1 MKKVG
6 KTIMCIIYQRD
17 MMKRS
22 SNKTSFWAI
31 SAKNELVLLLLCVI
45 SLWCTYIPTYLL
57 NIFVA
62 TLDEKRFIEILTS
75 LQYKLLYNINR
86 SEKWGKKI
94 QTAGY
99 NGAHTIGEKVF
110 I

>member
-1 MKKVG
+1 
-6 KTIMCIIYQRD
+6 MCIISQRD

-31 SAKNELVLLLLCVI
+31 SAKNELLLLLLCII
-45 SLWCTYIPTYLL
+45 SLWCTYLPTYLL

-99 NGAHTIGEKVF
+99 NGARTVDQKVYE
-110 I
+110 